1 MFQLA
6 FLLVHLVT
14 PSLIKCITIYCFS
27 ICIIINHH
35 SMFLSCFIYSFSPSL
50 THLIHVHICFII
62 CIIIIYIFYYYSL
75 LYIYCYYLF
84 TVSVFTY
91 VERSCLA
98 ASSDTCDNKIGYG
111 SCSCSTTYCNSQA
124 RISVFTPLLLLT
136 ALVVWAQRS

>member
-1 MFQLA
+1 MYNHLLFQYQYYYQSSFHVLIIFHLFIQSFTHSLNTCMQLFIVSA
-6 FLLVHLVT
+6 SSVLLL
-14 PSLIKCITIYCFS
+14 LFIYF
-27 ICIIINHH
+27 IIIH
-35 SMFLSCFIYSFSPSL
+35 
-50 THLIHVHICFII
+50 
-62 CIIIIYIFYYYSL
+62 YYT
-75 LYIYCYYLF
+75 YCYYLF

>member
-1 MFQLA
+1 MYNHLLFQYLYYYQSSFHVLIMF
-6 FLLVHLVT
+6 HLFIQSFT
-14 PSLIKCITIYCFS
+14 
-27 ICIIINHH
+27 H
-35 SMFLSCFIYSFSPSL
+35 SFNTC
-50 THLIHVHICFII
+50 THLFHHLYYFF
-62 CIIIIYIFYYYSL
+62 YIFYYYSL